1 MTEPALIEVNGIRLR
16 TWTLGDGPLVILV
29 HGFPETAHSW
39 RHQVAALSAAGYR
52 VAAPD
57 VRGYGGS
64 DAPEPVE
71 AYAMEEM
78 TRDFADLATA
88 LSPDPAVIVGHDWG
102 APLAWNTARLFPERF
117 RAVAG
122 LSVPYAPPGDHAP
135 IDIYHKLFT
144 EKDRFFYQVYF
155 QDEGVAE
162 AELEAD
168 PEDSLVKFYYAWSGD
183 APEHGWPTDKKHGDK
198 VLTGLT
204 RPDLPLSWFTQ
215 EDLDAYAAAFEV
227 SGFRGPLNR
236 YRNHR
241 RDHDFLKA
249 HPSNPIIQQPSLFIY
264 GDRDP
269 VLTMFRTPPE
279 KLLPATLADLR
290 GVHRLP
296 GIGHWTQQEAPETV
310 NRLLI
315 DWLRAL

>member
-1 MTEPALIEVNGIRLR
+1 MPFEMIETNGVTLR
-16 TWTLGDGPLVILV
+16 VMVEGDGPLVLLV
-29 HGFPETAHSW
+29 HGFPESSYSW
-39 RHQVAALSAAGYR
+39 RHQVAALSATGYK

-64 DAPEPVE
+64 DRPEPVE
-71 AYAMEEM
+71 AYDMETM
-78 TRDFADLATA
+78 TADLAGLAAA
-88 LSPDPAVIVGHDWG
+88 LSPDPAVVIGHDWG
-102 APLAWNTARLFPERF
+102 APLAWNAARLYPDSF

-122 LSVPYAPPGDHAP
+122 LSVPYAPPGDVSP
-135 IDIYHKLFT
+135 LDLYRKLFT
-144 EKDRFFYQVYF
+144 DKGRFFYQVYF

-183 APEHGWPTDKKHGDK
+183 CPPNGWPKDKPHGDP
-198 VLTGLT
+198 VLKGLT
-204 RPDLPLSWFTQ
+204 RPDLPLSWLTQ
-215 EDLDAYAAAFEV
+215 ADLDAYTADFRM

-236 YRNHR
+236 YRNQH

-279 KLLPATLADLR
+279 ELLPKTLGDLR
-290 GVHRLP
+290 GVHKLP
-296 GIGHWTQQEAPETV
+296 GVGHWTQQEAPEAV
-310 NRLLI
+310 NTLLI
-315 DWLRAL
+315 DWLSTL

>member
-1 MTEPALIEVNGIRLR
+1 MAEQSFVETNGITLR
-16 TWTLGDGPLVILV
+16 VEVAGDGPLVLLI
-29 HGFPETAHSW
+29 HGFPESAYSW
-39 RHQVAALSAAGYR
+39 RHQSAALSQAGYR
-52 VAAPD
+52 VAVPD

-64 DAPEPVE
+64 DAPEAVE
-71 AYAMEEM
+71 AYDMETM
-78 TRDFADLATA
+78 TRDFADLAAA
-88 LSPDPAVIVGHDWG
+88 LSDEPAVIVGHDWG
-102 APLAWNTARLFPERF
+102 APLAWNTARLFPDRF

-122 LSVPYAPPGDHAP
+122 LSVPYAPPGELPP
-135 IDIYHKLFT
+135 IDIYRKLFT

-168 PEDSLVKFYYAWSGD
+168 PEDSLIKFYYAWSGD
-183 APEHGWPTDKKHGDK
+183 GADGGWPNDKRHGDK

-204 RPDLPLSWFTQ
+204 RPDLPLNWLTQ
-215 EDLDAYAAAFEV
+215 EDLDAYTADFRT

-241 RDHDFLKA
+241 RDHAFLKA
-249 HPSNPIIQQPSLFIY
+249 HPSNPVIQQPSLFIY

-269 VLTMFRTPPE
+269 VLTMFRTSPE
-279 KLLPATLADLR
+279 ELLPKTLADLR

-296 GIGHWTQQEAPETV
+296 GVGHWTQQEDPETV

-315 DWLRAL
+315 DWLRTL